1 MNNKIKLYFGLS
13 LPFAILAYIL
23 YLVSTGYYYVVKDVD
38 FSFLSILIPK
48 VYPDGAGIT
57 ILLFAILF
65 NIGSF
70 ILAILLT
77 LELKKI
83 DSIKIKN
90 KYILSKIFVFTT
102 PFLSI
107 LFLLL
112 IAFFGIFVFAIY
124 IYLSAKNRTKLAKE
138 KLKVLQEKN
147 RLIKD
152 ESLRKKLEAD
162 AGKSYGSNIFNETK
176 MKQKLKV
183 IEKIVND
190 ELRRQNNNVW

>member
-38 FSFLSILIPK
+38 FSFLSMLIPK

-83 DSIKIKN
+83 DSMKIKN

-112 IAFFGIFVFAIY
+112 IAFFGIFIFA

-138 KLKVLQEKN
+138 KLKPLQEKI

-176 MKQKLKV
+176 MKQELKV
-183 IEKIVND
+183 IEKIVDD